1 MAKTHY
7 RKVFKSDHL
16 GVADLE
22 DFIEA
27 GSDLIFTIKHVKQEY
42 GVRVAGKVG
51 DHNIAYFVE
60 PIKPMVLNAGNSSIV
75 KKFCGNSSFIEDWCN
90 VQILFYVNNQVKL
103 GKDIVSGIRIHPD
116 QPKKIS
122 PNEIREL
129 EQLLS
134 DTGADRVKF
143 LSFFKITDIQMMPGG
158 KVAKARGMLKSK
170 VK

>member
-27 GSDLIFTIKHVKQEY
+27 GSDLIYTISHVKQEI
-42 GVRVAGKVG
+42 GVRVAGNKG

-60 PIKPMVLNAGNSSIV
+60 PIKPLVLNAGNSAIV
-75 KKFCGNSSFIEDWCN
+75 KKFSGNSPFVEDWSN
-90 VQILFYVNNQVKL
+90 VQVQFYIQNNVRL
-103 GKDIVSGIRIHPD
+103 GKDVVSGVRIHPD

-122 PNEIREL
+122 PNEIKEL
-129 EQLLS
+129 EQLLA
-134 DTGADRVKF
+134 DIGADRVKF

-170 VK
+170 IK